1 MNAADY
7 EGFIHAAWRSFLAAE
22 GIEEQ
27 RQRCNEFTQLVRPDQ
42 NKKSRG
48 SSARRGFDETKSC
61 I

>member
-27 RQRCNEFTQLVRPDQ
+27 RQRCNEFTQLVR
-42 NKKSRG
+42 
-48 SSARRGFDETKSC
+48 ARNAARSEQEIARLERAKGLR
-61 I
+61 